1 MYLELSTEIPGASRC
16 LSRQE
21 MFQSCMNNK
30 IENSQADFSTLRT
43 KTPEIQFCHLFLY
56 CKLLTLRNSERKSP
70 LHPHLLLTNQHKNAD
85 VSFIYLGS
93 FYQKSRGCGLQNC
106 HPFLGVVMILGTLQ
120 GCLLGSTL
128 KINMMRVLCRS
139 FAPMRIQFMFK
150 LVGMSCLQSLP

>member
-30 IENSQADFSTLRT
+30 IENSQADFSTLST

-56 CKLLTLRNSERKSP
+56 CKLRTLRNSKRKSSR
-70 LHPHLLLTNQHKNAD
+70 HPHLLLTNQHKNAD

-93 FYQKSRGCGLQNC
+93 FLPEISWVRSSKLPPLVHVQN
-106 HPFLGVVMILGTLQ
+106 FGGWQAVSLV
-120 GCLLGSTL
+120 
-128 KINMMRVLCRS
+128 
-139 FAPMRIQFMFK
+139 FK
-150 LVGMSCLQSLP
+150 PPSLPPPKYFQ